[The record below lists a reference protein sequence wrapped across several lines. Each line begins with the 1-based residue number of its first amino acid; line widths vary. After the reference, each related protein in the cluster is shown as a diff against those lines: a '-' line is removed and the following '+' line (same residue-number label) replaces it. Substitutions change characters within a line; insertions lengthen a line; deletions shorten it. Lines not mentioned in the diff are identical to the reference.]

1 VRTATGLALCL
12 VLAGCNSILDNRDF
26 TTSDAGIDC
35 ARLGRPPTTLLGTV
49 FAPNQSLPINNALVY
64 VPTAALADIP
74 DGPSG
79 PTCASG
85 APAVS
90 AFSDTKGNFKLQNVP
105 AGSNVRLVIQ
115 VGKWRREV
123 RIASVP
129 ACTETAVDAGLT
141 RLPRDSSEGHIPH
154 IAISTGREDTL
165 ECLPRDLGIA
175 DSEIT
180 SGASATGRIRL
191 YLGNGTS
198 QFAAGGAFEPISPLI
213 DVAASS
219 SYDAILLG
227 CGGPQETGTAHGAE
241 ALFDF
246 TNLGGWLWLAHNE
259 LVWLTRAPPPWNSIG
274 NFQVSTTAGAPGTAL
289 VDVSSPQGQALA
301 DWSVAAG
308 ASTTA
313 GMLPVQRLHESC
325 KSVTSI
331 ARRLLYLDPA
341 TGMNDVQ
348 MFTWDAAKGGGRM
361 VFADLH
367 LADSDQV
374 GTPPYPAECVTPPPA
389 QEKAIMF
396 ELFDTPTCLP

>member
-1 VRTATGLALCL
+1 MKTATGLALCL
-12 VLAGCNSILDNRDF
+12 VLAGCNSILDNGDF
-26 TTSDAGIDC
+26 TGPEAGVDC
-35 ARLGRPPTTLLGTV
+35 ARLGRPPTTLFGTV
-49 FAPNQSLPINNALVY
+49 FAPNQSLPIYNALVY

-90 AFSDTKGNFKLQNVP
+90 AFSDTHGNFKLQNVP

-123 RIASVP
+123 KVPSAP

-141 RLPRDSSEGHIPH
+141 RLPRDSGEGHIPH

-180 SGASATGRIRL
+180 AGASATGRIRL
-191 YLGNGTS
+191 YVGNGTS
-198 QFAAGGAFEPISPLI
+198 QFAAGGSFEPISPLI

-219 SYDAILLG
+219 PYDAILLG
-227 CGGPQETGTAHGAE
+227 CEGPQQGGTAHGAE

-246 TNLGGWLWLAHNE
+246 TNLGGWLWLSHNE
-259 LVWLTRAPPPWNSIG
+259 FVWLTRAPAPWNSIG
-274 NFQVSTTAGAPGTAL
+274 NFAASTTSGASATAL
-289 VDVSSPQGQALA
+289 VDTTSPQGQALA

-308 ASTTA
+308 ASTMA
-313 GMLPVQRLHESC
+313 GTLPIQRVHESC
-325 KSVTSI
+325 KSVASI

-341 TGMNDVQ
+341 TGMDDVQ
-348 MFTWDAAKGGGRM
+348 MFSWDAAKGGRM
-361 VFADLH
+361 VFADVH
-367 LADSDQV
+367 LADGPQV
-374 GTPPYPAECVTPPPA
+374 TLPPYPEECAAAPPA

-396 ELFDTPTCLP
+396 ELFDTPTCL